1 MMKKNWLKLLT
12 EQEALHDAELKKWQ
26 NFVKVAVNSL
36 QNFKE
41 IYSKFNS
48 DPEIIDERINDDF

>member
-1 MMKKNWLKLLT
+1 MKRNWLKLLK
-12 EQEALHDAELKKWQ
+12 EQEALHEAELIKWQ

-48 DPEIIDERINDDF
+48 DPEIVDGRINDEF